1 MKAILILIVTVGSQ
15 ANVGAVDSS
24 LNIRQIEFA
33 SIQSCERAAARLN
46 SAGRRT
52 SDYAKTFGTQ
62 RSLSGARG
70 HAVYAE
76 EIKATPPE
84 RMRLSGPF
92 SQEPKSA
99 ILESFPSGLRPVRM
113 RWHGKKIGGALNPIH
128 GYAVEGLEKDD
139 ATAWRANGEV
149 GRRPFFA

>member
-33 SIQSCERAAARLN
+33 SLQACERAAARLN

-62 RSLSGARG
+62 RSLSGG
-70 HAVYAE
+70 LFVSPPIVIAE
-76 EIKATPPE
+76 C
-84 RMRLSGPF
+84 
-92 SQEPKSA
+92 
-99 ILESFPSGLRPVRM
+99 
-113 RWHGKKIGGALNPIH
+113 
-128 GYAVEGLEKDD
+128 VEVE
-139 ATAWRANGEV
+139 
-149 GRRPFFA
+149 